1 MSIDFGGIVSTRS
14 LSFPPFEFLR
24 HDQGAGGWSWSFSS
38 SLLNLTQVALSLL
51 TLAM

>member
-14 LSFPPFEFLR
+14 LSFPAFESLR
-24 HDQGAGGWSWSFSS
+24 HDQGGWSWSFSS